1 MKTIGVSNFTSNHI
15 KEFLDHG
22 IVPAINQIEISPMYM
37 DKKAVSIC
45 QENGIV
51 ITAYAPLGTYDERIM
66 KNTNVLQI
74 AAKYGKQ
81 PY

>member
-1 MKTIGVSNFTSNHI
+1 
-15 KEFLDHG
+15 
-22 IVPAINQIEISPMYM
+22 MYM

-45 QENGIV
+45 QENAIA

-66 KNTNVLQI
+66 KNPNVLKI

-81 PY
+81 PH